1 MSKRRKMLV
10 VVVEYLIVLIESREY
25 LLASRQSE
33 KDFTRRRKMSF
44 TNYIWYL
51 LTMAKRSLTSGLQA
65 FVKELDVSWDSYSKQ
80 AFSQGRQRIKPEAIK
95 ALMSATQERF

>member
-25 LLASRQSE
+25 LMESRQSE

-51 LTMAKRSLTSGLQA
+51 LTKVAS
-65 FVKELDVSWDSYSKQ
+65 
-80 AFSQGRQRIKPEAIK
+80 
-95 ALMSATQERF
+95 